1 MGAGMEVDVG
11 RRGNCFLDEGWVRR
25 SLSVFLFLSP
35 FLFFQTQAFPF
46 MGYLHFERGCALVH
60 IKSLV
65 EGDGIFTRLSAFL

>member
-1 MGAGMEVDVG
+1 MLVGETFVYLMKVEWEGAYQ
-11 RRGNCFLDEGWVRR
+11 
-25 SLSVFLFLSP
+25 SFLFISL

-60 IKSLV
+60 IKSFV